1 MHSPARSTAFGLA
14 ALLLPLAALAEPRT
28 FTSADG
34 RTVEAEIIAATA
46 DSVSLKLAGGQTVV
60 STLDRFSVADRQFI
74 AAWLKQNPAKINYSF
89 QVSYTKDKTGSS
101 KQKGGSVSVTAE
113 FWQCRIKLANRS
125 GQDLDNVE
133 VNYNIFYEQM
143 DEGRP
148 VLRSSRGKVALPKIR
163 ANEELNLLTDE
174 IQLTSTQLAGGYY
187 YIGGAR
193 ARQKDSLAGMA
204 VSIQHAGKT
213 VFTWASKGMEGK
225 AGTATG
231 TTGSLS
237 RP

>member
-1 MHSPARSTAFGLA
+1 MHSPARSSVFGLA
-14 ALLLPLAALAEPRT
+14 SLLLPLAAMAESRT

-34 RTVEAEIIAATA
+34 RTVEAEIVAATA
-46 DSVSLKLAGGQTVV
+46 GNVTLKLATGQNVV
-60 STLDRFSVADRQFI
+60 SPLDRFSAADRQFI

-101 KQKGGSVSVTAE
+101 KQKTGSVSVTAE
-113 FWQCRIKLANRS
+113 SWLCRIKLANRS
-125 GQDLDNVE
+125 GQDLENVE
-133 VNYNIFYEQM
+133 VNYSIFYEQM

-148 VLRSSRGKVALPKIR
+148 VLRSSRGKITLPKIR
-163 ANEELNLLTDE
+163 ANEEQTLQTDE
-174 IQLTSTQLAGGYY
+174 VKLSSTQLEGGFYY
-187 YIGGAR
+187 VDGAR

-204 VSIQHAGKT
+204 VSIQHSGKT

-231 TTGSLS
+231 TADSLS
-237 RP
+237 KP